1 MPANNTHPS
10 YNNWAHKAVKT
21 RTVIAGEEEVKSA
34 GEMFLPHL
42 NGLSRA
48 EYEDYKDRAQFYN
61 ASRRTLSALVGSVF
75 RRGATFTRPTELDD
89 VINDIDLDGT
99 SANHFTKQILKEV
112 LTVGRH
118 GILVDYDETTKRPY
132 CSHYIGETIIN
143 HRMGMHNGILQ
154 LDMVVLAESKETID
168 PQDEFET
175 SYQTCYRVLRLQ
187 EGVYTQ
193 QIYYVDGRTTTAGE
207 ITIPTIQGRT
217 LEYIPFVV
225 INTTSLG
232 CDYEDSPLLDLVN
245 MNINHY
251 KFSADIGHSLHF
263 TALPTPFATGVD
275 NYGGESKEATPLRIG
290 STNMLMLPQG
300 STVGMLEFS
309 GAGVNSLRQY
319 LNDCEGKMGKL
330 GARLLEKPSAQP
342 ETAETTSIRQAA
354 EGSALITV
362 VESVDAGI
370 TMALKYCADY
380 MNIDIDS
387 VDAELNRDFIDAKMN
402 SKSLIELIQAYQ
414 TGGIS
419 EETLYYNLHKGEILP
434 PDHNRTEEITRLLG
448 LKQTVEQPSQP
459 KNLDQPHPPMQSK
472 DSLVSHMREMI
483 EQGYT
488 DEEIKQV
495 HPEMDSYFN
504 GGDDNGND

>member
-300 STVGMLEFS
+300 SSVGMLEFS

>member
-193 QIYYVDGRTTTAGE
+193 QIYYVDGNRTYAGE

-434 PDHNRTEEITRLLG
+434 PDHNRTEEITRLQG
-448 LKQTVEQPSQP
+448 LKETVEQPSQP

>member
-75 RRGATFTRPTELDD
+75 RRGATFTRPAELDD

-193 QIYYVDGRTTTAGE
+193 QIYYVDGNRTYAGE

-459 KNLDQPHPPMQSK
+459 KNLDQPHPPMQDK
-472 DSLVSHMREMI
+472 DSLISHMREMI

>member
-99 SANHFTKQILKEV
+99 TANHFTKQILKEV

-300 STVGMLEFS
+300 SSVGMLEFS

-434 PDHNRTEEITRLLG
+434 PDHNRTEEITRLQG
-448 LKQTVEQPSQP
+448 LKETVEQPSQP

>member
-472 DSLVSHMREMI
+472 DSLISHMREMI